1 MRVVLIGARG
11 GLSGMLEAIR
21 DEAYQG
27 SYCRDRSGDMTHRT
41 SGKPEDSCPC
51 NGVGLIA
58 AVDNSPQ
65 KRDSRN

>member
-11 GLSGMLEAIR
+11 GLGGMLEAVH

-27 SYCRDRSGDMTHRT
+27 SYRGDRGGDMTHCT
-41 SGKPEDSCPC
+41 SGEPEDSCPC

-58 AVDNSPQ
+58 AVDDSLK

>member
-1 MRVVLIGARG
+1 
-11 GLSGMLEAIR
+11 MLEAVH

-27 SYCRDRSGDMTHRT
+27 SYRGDRGSDMTHCT
-41 SGKPEDSCPC
+41 SGEPEDSCPC

-58 AVDNSPQ
+58 AVDDSLK

>member
-1 MRVVLIGARG
+1 
-11 GLSGMLEAIR
+11 MLEAIR

-27 SYCRDRSGDMTHRT
+27 SYCGDRSGDMTHRT
-41 SGKPEDSCPC
+41 SGKPKDSCRC